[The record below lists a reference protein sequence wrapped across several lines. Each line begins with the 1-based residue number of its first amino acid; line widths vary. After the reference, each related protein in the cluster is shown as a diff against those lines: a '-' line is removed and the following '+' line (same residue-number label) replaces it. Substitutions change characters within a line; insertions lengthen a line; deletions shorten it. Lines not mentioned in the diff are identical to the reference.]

1 MKDLAN
7 SNELIL
13 LYELYWKLLT
23 TKQIKYFE
31 LYFFDDY
38 SLSEIAGLKNVSRN
52 AVYDSLVKITNA
64 LHKFENNLKLGYKQ
78 HQRDIIYQEFKNIK
92 ECAGLIKKLKK
103 IDSD

>member
-1 MKDLAN
+1 MKDLAK

-13 LYELYWKLLT
+13 LYELYRELLT
-23 TKQIKYFE
+23 TKQREYFE

-64 LHKFENNLKLGYKQ
+64 LHKFENNLQLGYKQ
-78 HQRDIIYQEFKNIK
+78 HQRDIIYQEFENIN

>member
-1 MKDLAN
+1 MKDLTK
-7 SNELIL
+7 SNDLIL
-13 LYELYWKLLT
+13 LYELYRELLT
-23 TKQIKYFE
+23 TKQREYFE

-64 LHKFENNLKLGYKQ
+64 LHKFENNLQLGYKQ
-78 HQRDIIYQEFKNIK
+78 HQRDIIYQEFENIK